1 MLDMERNEAA
11 NPQHTD
17 QSGRDSRRTH
27 DCPVADLVARA
38 KLGHNDAW
46 AAIHDR
52 YGTLVRSIARRY
64 RLSGADT
71 DDVSQAVWLKL
82 FQNIGKLR
90 SPEALPGWIAT
101 TTSNE
106 CKREAARLSRVT
118 MVDTTENPAAFTRDD
133 GDADAIDTDVLRA
146 EAQEAVQ
153 RGLAELTP
161 RQRELL
167 LLVVAEPPLSYT
179 EISRRLG
186 MPVGSIGP
194 TRARCLE
201 KLRATAALRAEGA
214 ALAA

>member
-1 MLDMERNEAA
+1 MLDMERNDEAV
-11 NPQHTD
+11 PQHTD

-46 AAIHDR
+46 TAIHER
-52 YGTLVRSIARRY
+52 YGALVRSIARRY

-71 DDVSQAVWLKL
+71 DDVSQAVWMKL

-101 TTSNE
+101 TASNE
-106 CKREAARLSRVT
+106 CKREAVRLSRVT
-118 MVDTTENPAAFTRDD
+118 LVDTTENPAAFSRDESD
-133 GDADAIDTDVLRA
+133 DAIDSDVLRA
-146 EAQEAVQ
+146 EAQQAVQ

-167 LLVVAEPPLSYT
+167 LLVVAEPPLSYA

-201 KLRATAALRAEGA
+201 KLRATAALRVEGA
-214 ALAA
+214 DLAA